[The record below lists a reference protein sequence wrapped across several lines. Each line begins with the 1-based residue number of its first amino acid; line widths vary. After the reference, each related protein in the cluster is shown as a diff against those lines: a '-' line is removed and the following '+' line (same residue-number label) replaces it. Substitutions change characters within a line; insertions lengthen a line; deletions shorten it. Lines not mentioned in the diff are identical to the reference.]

1 MKVNIEV
8 FVVDSRGKRASCGEY
23 EAEIENYRLSVD
35 MRRKL
40 DLRDI
45 LFIEIEFKGKGFVKK

>member
-1 MKVNIEV
+1 MKVQIEV

-23 EAEIENYRLSVD
+23 KTEIENYRLSVD
-35 MRRKL
+35 MRRDL

-45 LFIEIEFKGKGFVKK
+45 HFIEIEFKGKGWIPK